1 MGANDNE
8 RWVPEHLR
16 AWLRSL
22 GFSLPLAAYTVAG
35 SVDAGARGLLRL

>member
-22 GFSLPLAAYTVAG
+22 GFSLPLEDTEPHI
-35 SVDAGARGLLRL
+35 R